1 MAEEKKKDPLRG
13 LGLITAFIVFFM
25 TVGFILLASVYTG
38 PVWVRVLVFVVY
50 IVVVAGLVCGVRKLK
65 KDSRPAA

>member
-1 MAEEKKKDPLRG
+1 MAEGKKKDPLRG

-50 IVVVAGLVCGVRKLK
+50 IVVVAGLVRGVRKLK